1 MNVIKKHG
9 LLIFW
14 IILYADCALLYFNKT
29 AYHPLVKSAL
39 IPVLMIYL
47 FTNSTKTRNKN
58 SRKITIL
65 ALLFSWIGDVL
76 LTKTGDTFFLLGMV
90 SFLTMHVLYIVY
102 FIRLRPIRLS
112 KFAEGF
118 VALVVAG
125 GASFQVLSF
134 LKPYLGGFFYPFA
147 GYAAVITLM
156 GVAATNISGSKT
168 LRSLAV
174 SYFIPAAALFILSDA
189 VLALDKFYFKE
200 PFLQIVIMMTYGYAQ
215 YLFTC
220 GFAKHFK
227 A

>member
-14 IILYADCALLYFNKT
+14 LLLYADCALLYFNKT

-39 IPVLMIYL
+39 IPVLLIYL
-47 FTNSTKTRNKN
+47 FTNSAKTRNKN
-58 SRKITIL
+58 SRKITSL
-65 ALLFSWIGDVL
+65 ALFFSWVGDIL
-76 LTKTGDTFFLLGMV
+76 LTRSGDSFFMLGMC
-90 SFLTMHVLYIVY
+90 SFLTMHILYILY

-118 VALVVAG
+118 VALVIAG
-125 GASFQVLSF
+125 IASYQVLNF
-134 LKPYLGGFFYPFA
+134 LKPYLGNFFYPFA
-147 GYAAVITLM
+147 GYAVVITLM
-156 GVAATNISGSKT
+156 AVCATNIAGSKT

-174 SYFIPAAALFILSDA
+174 GYFIPAAALFILSDA

>member
-14 IILYADCALLYFNKT
+14 LLLYADCALLYFNKT
-29 AYHPLVKSAL
+29 SYHPLVKSAL

-47 FTNSTKTRNKN
+47 FTNSTKTRNRN

-65 ALLFSWIGDVL
+65 ALFFSWIGDVL
-76 LTKTGDTFFLLGMV
+76 LSRTGDTFFMLGMV
-90 SFLTMHVLYIVY
+90 SFLTMHILYITY
-102 FIRLRPIRLS
+102 FVRLRPIRLS
-112 KFAEGF
+112 KFSEGF
-118 VALVVAG
+118 AALVVG
-125 GASFQVLSF
+125 GAASYQVLTF
-134 LKPYLGGFFYPFA
+134 LKPYLGSFFYPFA
-147 GYAAVITLM
+147 VYALVITVM
-156 GVAATNISGSKT
+156 GICAANIAGSKT
-168 LRSLAV
+168 LRSL
-174 SYFIPAAALFILSDA
+174 SIGYFIPAAALFILSDA